1 MRKILLTIASALVC
15 ARGLCEARFPKPDF
29 TSGYQYPEITHGVPM
44 EQLWNVVDVVLLVAM
59 MSGVVWA
66 AYRRRSRAVIY
77 STSIISVLYFGFF
90 RSGCVC
96 SIGSIQNVTLALTDP
111 SYHLPWYVILIF
123 LLPIVFTLLFGRV
136 FCAGVCPLG
145 ALQELINVRNLRI
158 SKAVAATLGIIPWV
172 YLAFTILYAA
182 TRSQFLIC
190 RFDPFVGIFRLGG
203 DLGIIVFGIAL
214 LVMSVFVGRPFCQ
227 YLCPYGAV
235 LSIFASLSYKKLR
248 ITDKTCINCGLCI
261 RSCPVDAICTPQKSK
276 MKEARMT
283 GVKRIIVFAILLP
296 LFTIAGAFLVGK
308 NSDALSKAH
317 KSVYLYEQIS
327 EIRGERLGVRVKGK
341 VESGKR
347 GQKTLT
353 SNPSTLTS
361 PPTQGDSGGL
371 LNSTPSTLN
380 STPSTLNSLEV
391 ETFNAQGRSI
401 EELKAEVDIIR
412 HQYSIY
418 SYLAGALIGFVI
430 GFKLLKLSLK
440 RSRNTYEIDSA
451 RCTMCGKCFEY
462 CPQKSLTKPSQ
473 REGC

>member
-235 LSIFASLSYKKLR
+235 LSIFASLSWKKLG
-248 ITDKTCINCGLCI
+248 ITEKTCINCGLCI
-261 RSCPVDAICTPQKSK
+261 RSCPVDAIRTPQKSK

-317 KSVYLYEQIS
+317 KSVYLYEMVVGS
-327 EIRGERLGVRVKGK
+327 KDESVRGNCEADELANKEDREK
-341 VESGKR
+341 
-347 GQKTLT
+347 
-353 SNPSTLTS
+353 
-361 PPTQGDSGGL
+361 
-371 LNSTPSTLN
+371 
-380 STPSTLNSLEV
+380 LEV

-401 EELKAEVDIIR
+401 EELKAEVDIIK

-462 CPQKSLTKPSQ
+462 CPQ
-473 REGC
+473 REKESKVESVKRNCVADEL

>member
-1 MRKILLTIASALVC
+1 MRKILLSIASTLVC
-15 ARGLCEARFPKPDF
+15 ARGFGEARFPKPDF
-29 TSGYQYPEITHGVPM
+29 TSGYQYPEIIHGVPM
-44 EQLWNVVDVVLLVAM
+44 EQLWNVVDIVLLVAM
-59 MSGVVWA
+59 MIGVAWA
-66 AYRRRSRAVIY
+66 AYSRRSRAMIY

-158 SKAVAATLGIIPWV
+158 SKAVSATLGIIPWI

-190 RFDPFVGIFRLGG
+190 RFDPFIGIFRLGG
-203 DLGIIVFGIAL
+203 DLGIIIFGIAL

-235 LSIFASLSYKKLR
+235 LSIFASLSWKKLG

-261 RSCPVDAICTPQKSK
+261 RSCPVDAIRTPQTSK
-276 MKEARMT
+276 MKETRTT
-283 GVKRIIVFAILLP
+283 GVKRIILFAILLP
-296 LFTIAGAFLVGK
+296 LFTIAGALLVGK

-317 KSVYLYEQIS
+317 KSVYLYEMVVGS
-327 EIRGERLGVRVKGK
+327 KDESVTGKEYGE
-341 VESGKR
+341 
-347 GQKTLT
+347 
-353 SNPSTLTS
+353 P
-361 PPTQGDSGGL
+361 
-371 LNSTPSTLN
+371 
-380 STPSTLNSLEV
+380 LEV

-401 EELKAEVDIIR
+401 DELKAEVDIIK

-462 CPQKSLTKPSQ
+462 CPQ
-473 REGC
+473 REKESKV

>member
-1 MRKILLTIASALVC
+1 MRKILLSIASTLVC
-15 ARGLCEARFPKPDF
+15 ARGFGEARFPKPDF
-29 TSGYQYPEITHGVPM
+29 TSGYQYPEIIHGVPM
-44 EQLWNVVDVVLLVAM
+44 EQLWNVVDIVLLVAM
-59 MSGVVWA
+59 MIGVAWA
-66 AYRRRSRAVIY
+66 AYSRRSRAMIY

-158 SKAVAATLGIIPWV
+158 SKAVSATLGIIPWI

-190 RFDPFVGIFRLGG
+190 RFDPFIGIFRLGG
-203 DLGIIVFGIAL
+203 DLGIIIFGIAL

-235 LSIFASLSYKKLR
+235 LSIFASLSWKKLG

-261 RSCPVDAICTPQKSK
+261 RSCPVDAIRTPQTSK
-276 MKEARMT
+276 MKETRTT
-283 GVKRIIVFAILLP
+283 GVKRIILFAILLP
-296 LFTIAGAFLVGK
+296 LFTIAGALLVGK

-317 KSVYLYEQIS
+317 KSVYLYEMVVGS
-327 EIRGERLGVRVKGK
+327 KDESVTGKEYGE
-341 VESGKR
+341 
-347 GQKTLT
+347 
-353 SNPSTLTS
+353 P
-361 PPTQGDSGGL
+361 
-371 LNSTPSTLN
+371 
-380 STPSTLNSLEV
+380 LEV

-401 EELKAEVDIIR
+401 DELKAEVDIIK

-440 RSRNTYEIDSA
+440 RSRNTYEINSA

-462 CPQKSLTKPSQ
+462 CPQRGKSVKSKYKCT
-473 REGC
+473 